1 MIDTAIAALRVGPP
15 AVAGPLA
22 VFPVHG
28 DGARLEFRAFAE
40 AAALGA
46 TVTELPG
53 GASVGDL
60 LVRNP
65 LDVAVLLYEGEE
77 VRGAQQDRT
86 LDVSVLVAPGA
97 TLKVPVSCVEAGRW
111 EHGRAGEAFT
121 PAPQAAFPMLRRA
134 KSRAAATTGRA
145 EQHEVW
151 SMVGEKAMRHAASS
165 ETGALR
171 DVFSARDEVL
181 REFASRIAREEGQ
194 VGAVAAIGGQVVVVD
209 VAHRADVWAALHG
222 PLVAG
227 YALDAVEHIGGRV
240 PEAPEVGVAERL
252 LEAALVAPGAVRPGV
267 GLGAE
272 MRFATVAAQGARLV
286 HDGELVALTAFP
298 GEGPA
303 PIRVRRPSRR
313 RSA

>member
-1 MIDTAIAALRVGPP
+1 MIETAIAALRVGPP

-40 AAALGA
+40 VAALGA
-46 TVTELPG
+46 SVTELPG

-111 EHGRAGEAFT
+111 EHSRAGEAFT
-121 PAPQAAFPMLRRA
+121 PAPQAAFPTLRRA
-134 KSRAAATTGRA
+134 KSRAAAATGRA

-151 SMVGEKAMRHAASS
+151 SMVGAAAMRHAAPS

-171 DVFSARDEVL
+171 DVFTARDEVL
-181 REFASRIAREEGQ
+181 L
-194 VGAVAAIGGQVVVVD
+194 GAIAAIGGQFAVVD

-227 YALDAVEHIGGRV
+227 YALDTAEHIGGRA
-240 PEAPEVGVAERL
+240 PEAPDITAAERL
-252 LEAALVAPGAVRPGV
+252 LQAALVAPAPVRPGV
-267 GLGAE
+267 GMGTE
-272 MRFATVAAQGARLV
+272 TRFATTAAQGARLV

-298 GEGPA
+298 GEGAPPA
-303 PIRVRRPSRR
+303 RVRRPSRR
-313 RSA
+313 RP

>member
-1 MIDTAIAALRVGPP
+1 MIETAIAALRVGPP

-60 LVRNP
+60 LVRNT

-111 EHGRAGEAFT
+111 EHSRAGEAFT
-121 PAPQAAFPMLRRA
+121 PAPQAAFPTLRRA
-134 KSRAAATTGRA
+134 KSRAAAATGRA

-151 SMVGEKAMRHAASS
+151 SMVGAAAMRHAAPS

-171 DVFSARDEVL
+171 DVFTARDEVL
-181 REFASRIAREEGQ
+181 REFTSRTPREEGQ
-194 VGAVAAIGGQVVVVD
+194 LGAIAAIGGQLAVVD

-227 YALDAVEHIGGRV
+227 YALDAVEHIGGRA
-240 PEAPEVGVAERL
+240 PEAPDVAAAERL
-252 LEAALVAPGAVRPGV
+252 LQAALVAPGAVRPGV
-267 GLGAE
+267 GMGTE
-272 MRFATVAAQGARLV
+272 MRFATAAAQGARLV

-298 GEGPA
+298 GESPPPA
-303 PIRVRRPSRR
+303 RVRRPSRR
-313 RSA
+313 RP

>member
-1 MIDTAIAALRVGPP
+1 MIETTIAALRVGPP

-53 GASVGDL
+53 SASVGDL
-60 LVRNP
+60 LARNP

-97 TLKVPVSCVEAGRW
+97 AVEVPVSCVEAGRW
-111 EHGRAGEAFT
+111 EHGRAGEAFA
-121 PAPQAAFPMLRRA
+121 PASQAGFPALRMA
-134 KSRAAATTGRA
+134 KSRAAAATGRA
-145 EQHEVW
+145 QQHEVW
-151 SMVGEKAMRHAASS
+151 SMVGAKAMRHGARS

-171 DVFSARDEVL
+171 DVFTARDEVL
-181 REFASRIAREEGQ
+181 REFATRIPREEGQ
-194 VGAVAAIGGQVVVVD
+194 LGAIAAIAGRVVVAD

-240 PEAPEVGVAERL
+240 PEPPDVAAAERL
-252 LEAALVAPGAVRPGV
+252 LHAALVAPGAVRPGV
-267 GLGAE
+267 DLGE
-272 MRFATVAAQGARLV
+272 EVRFAGASAQGARLV
-286 HDGELVALTAFP
+286 HEGELVALTAFP
-298 GEGPA
+298 GETPT
-303 PIRVRRPSRR
+303 PIRVGRPSRR
-313 RSA
+313 GR

>member
-28 DGARLEFRAFAE
+28 DGARLDFRAFAE

-111 EHGRAGEAFT
+111 EHHRADEAFT
-121 PAPQAAFPMLRRA
+121 PAPQAAFPTLRRA
-134 KSRAAATTGRA
+134 KSRAAATAGRA

-181 REFASRIAREEGQ
+181 REFASRIPREEGQ
-194 VGAVAAIGGQVVVVD
+194 LGAVAAIGGQVVVVD

-240 PEAPEVGVAERL
+240 PEAPELAVAERL
-252 LEAALVAPGAVRPGV
+252 LEAALAAPGAVRPGV

-272 MRFATVAAQGARLV
+272 TRFATAAAQGARLV

-298 GEGPA
+298 GEDPV
-303 PIRVRRPSRR
+303 PTRVRRPSRR
-313 RSA
+313 RPA

>member
-1 MIDTAIAALRVGPP
+1 M
-15 AVAGPLA
+15 
-22 VFPVHG
+22 
-28 DGARLEFRAFAE
+28 
-40 AAALGA
+40 
-46 TVTELPG
+46 
-53 GASVGDL
+53 
-60 LVRNP
+60 
-65 LDVAVLLYEGEE
+65 
-77 VRGAQQDRT
+77 
-86 LDVSVLVAPGA
+86 
-97 TLKVPVSCVEAGRW
+97 
-111 EHGRAGEAFT
+111 
-121 PAPQAAFPMLRRA
+121 
-134 KSRAAATTGRA
+134 
-145 EQHEVW
+145 
-151 SMVGEKAMRHAASS
+151 
-165 ETGALR
+165 
-171 DVFSARDEVL
+171 
-181 REFASRIAREEGQ
+181 
-194 VGAVAAIGGQVVVVD
+194 D

-252 LEAALVAPGAVRPGV
+252 LRGRAASRRGGAPGV

>member
-1 MIDTAIAALRVGPP
+1 MIDTTIAALRVGPP

-28 DGARLEFRAFAE
+28 DGARVEFRAFAE

-46 TVTELPG
+46 SVTELPG

-60 LVRNP
+60 LVHNP
-65 LDVAVLLYEGEE
+65 LEVAVLLYEGEE

-86 LDVSVLVAPGA
+86 LDVSLLVAPGA
-97 TLKVPVSCVEAGRW
+97 TLVVPVSCVEAGRW
-111 EHGRAGEAFT
+111 DHRRAGEHLA
-121 PAPQAAFPMLRRA
+121 PAPQAAFPALRRA

-145 EQHEVW
+145 RQHEVW
-151 SMVGEKAMRHAASS
+151 SLVGEKAMLHDARS

-171 DVFSARDEVL
+171 DVFGAREEVL
-181 REFASRIAREEGQ
+181 REFAARIPREEGQ
-194 VGAVAAIGGQVVVVD
+194 VGAVAAIAGEVVVVD

-227 YALDAVEHIGGRV
+227 YALDAVEHLGGPHV
-240 PEAPEVGVAERL
+240 PAPAAAAAEGL
-252 LEAALVAPGAVRPGV
+252 LHAALSAPGAVRPGV
-267 GLGAE
+267 GLGE
-272 MRFATVAAQGARLV
+272 EVRFASAATQGARLV

-298 GEGPA
+298 GEEPGPV
-303 PIRVRRPSRR
+303 RVRRPSRR
-313 RSA
+313 RR